1 MLMVLASLATL
12 MISYAL
18 SFIVIELMMLQRT
31 DSIALFVFA
40 IIGIFTTVSM
50 ALILSAF
57 NVYSPVL
64 MLPLLL
70 GIYIGAL
77 SSQKLH
83 IVEEDHDVY

>member
-57 NVYSPVL
+57 YVYSPVL

-83 IVEEDHDVY
+83 IVEEDHDAY